1 MQTGKPPIAF
11 LAAGILVAS
20 LHAAAAQQPK
30 NITINQ
36 GNCNLTIINT
46 GKGDQ
51 KVSVEAGICTDQVDP
66 SKAIRIRYVWLD
78 AISASLLLAGKVEG
92 DLARSVGANPYVTR
106 NKVYDELSDLINRF
120 GSNLAAPGLQGS
132 TVWTTVEGQKDSAS
146 SSSQDFAPFRKRV
159 GSPKIYNAEENTI
172 LPETDAYL
180 SIQNTPSFPPNYA
193 MYYNG
198 GTVSAD
204 SEPIGMLHWVK
215 LWRPLTRDDLQNY
228 GPDTAKLRALFLQRK
243 FKIELPEP
251 IKPQSAKAWDER
263 QNRTVAAMLHF
274 ARAGWPKDYLYA
286 LGSVQ
291 LCGTDVGVEIDLF
304 PRRLFVQVAILDN
317 VQGKG
322 VLPITALKGEQITTD
337 RLRLAEDDKD
347 WSLLEIGFPSA
358 VLKPDESIVVPLQLQ
373 LRPGPNMKIDVS
385 PAESANTLAQIL
397 RYPKPLIM
405 KDEKGKV
412 IYRKSKEAFAPP
424 SFPMNVDYTYGPRV
438 RLSTVVSNGKEIKLR
453 QFNPVVVAMQFGY
466 ETGSCPGIY
475 VQTPDAKTPV
485 SHGRI
490 LVGAVGPERARTDIF
505 WHDGPALF
513 IELMEDEPEITRIR
527 SLKVFTQDA
536 QGVERLAEAKKD
548 LFLMPGM
555 PLRIETPELQS
566 AARIRVELEGYYRSL
581 PSLLLQNAN
590 LDDMLE

>member
-51 KVSVEAGICTDQVDP
+51 KVNVETGICTDQVDP

-92 DLARSVGANPYVTR
+92 DLARSVGANPYVTK

-120 GSNLAAPGLQGS
+120 GSKLAAAGLQGS
-132 TVWTTVEGQKDSAS
+132 IVSTTVEGQQDSAS
-146 SSSQDFAPFRKRV
+146 SSTQDFAQFRKRV
-159 GSPKIYNAEENTI
+159 GNPKLYNAEEFTI
-172 LPETDAYL
+172 LPDVDAYL
-180 SIQNTPSFPPNYA
+180 SIQDTPSFPSNYA
-193 MYYNG
+193 MYYDG
-198 GTVSAD
+198 GTTSND
-204 SEPIGMLHWVK
+204 SDPMGMLHWVK
-215 LWRPLTRDDLQNY
+215 LWRPLTRDELESY
-228 GPDTAKLRALFLQRK
+228 GANTAKLRALFLQRK
-243 FKIELPEP
+243 FKIDLPDTILP
-251 IKPQSAKAWDER
+251 HNAKTWDER
-263 QNRTVAAMLHF
+263 QNRTVSAMLHF
-274 ARAGWPKDYLYA
+274 ARAGWPQHYLYA
-286 LGSVQ
+286 SGSVQ
-291 LCGTDVGVEIDLF
+291 LCGIDVGVEIDLS
-304 PRRLFVQVAILDN
+304 PRRLFVQVAVLDN

-322 VLPITALKGEQITTD
+322 VLPITALKGEQIATD
-337 RLRLAEDDKD
+337 RLRLAEEDKD
-347 WSLLEIGFPSA
+347 WSPVEIGFPSA

-373 LRPGPNMKIDVS
+373 LRPGQNMKIDVS
-385 PAESANTLAQIL
+385 PAESANIRAQIL
-397 RYPKPLIM
+397 RYPKPLVM
-405 KDEKGKV
+405 KDGKGKV
-412 IYRKSKEAFAPP
+412 VYRKSKDAFAPP
-424 SFPMNVDYTYGPRV
+424 TFPVNVDYTYGPRV
-438 RLSTVVSNGKEIKLR
+438 RLAAVISNGKEIKLR
-453 QFNPVVVAMQFGY
+453 QFNPLVVATQFGY

-490 LVGAVGPERARTDIF
+490 LIGAVGPERARTDIF

-536 QGVERLAEAKKD
+536 QGVERLTETRKD

-555 PLRIETPELQS
+555 PLRIETPELRS